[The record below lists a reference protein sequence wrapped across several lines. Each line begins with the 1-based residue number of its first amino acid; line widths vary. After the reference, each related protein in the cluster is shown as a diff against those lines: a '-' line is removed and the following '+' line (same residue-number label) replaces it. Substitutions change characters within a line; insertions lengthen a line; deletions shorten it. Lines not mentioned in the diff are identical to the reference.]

1 MDRKAEEEPIAEL
14 LATTTTPRGPA
25 RLPIPLHGGRAAGW
39 GFAGHT
45 LVETHVLSVRASS
58 AGQTGPAGKQLG
70 SPLRRQSNRYSS
82 GPPAERLELSESGP
96 ARGAP
101 AQKPEDPK

>member
-39 GFAGHT
+39 GFAGHA
-45 LVETHVLSVRASS
+45 LVVIPISGASRPESILDSAQAPELALSRDEL
-58 AGQTGPAGKQLG
+58 AGLDA
-70 SPLRRQSNRYSS
+70 
-82 GPPAERLELSESGP
+82 
-96 ARGAP
+96 
-101 AQKPEDPK
+101 D